1 MKKTDNDTTQD
12 STPDSPSNES
22 RRAFLKTTGA
32 TVIAAPAI
40 LTSRKSMA
48 QVVPGV
54 APSPATTPWQVDL
67 PDAIEPL
74 PQTDLLTDPNRIPQG
89 VANTPYGE
97 CGRNQSSA
105 LGRILRQSATS
116 AGSSG
121 YL

>member
-12 STPDSPSNES
+12 SSPDSPSNES

-74 PQTDLLTDPNRIPQG
+74 QPTDLFTDAYRIPQG
-89 VANTPYGE
+89 T
-97 CGRNQSSA
+97 
-105 LGRILRQSATS
+105 RQ
-116 AGSSG
+116 AGSG
-121 YL
+121 TGRT